1 MEESADIEK
10 CISIHSEEKNRN
22 RFARKWAKDEGLRKQ
37 WKEFWKKLRIILR
50 ILMDREIWKRAV
62 RKSEGG

>member
-37 WKEFWKKLRIILR
+37 WKEFWKKLELF
-50 ILMDREIWKRAV
+50 
-62 RKSEGG
+62 